1 MDRERSP
8 NHRVGSWTK
17 IFATI
22 VLTLTLAA
30 CGSLGGSDK
39 KSESPT
45 ATVSTLQ
52 ETTAVPTTES
62 MLSTPEVSTPSLAT
76 AVAGSP
82 VAMASPASGG
92 VPEATPQSTEEAASQ
107 SSSGAATPA
116 AGASTPMP
124 RVAATERAATPE
136 TATPA
141 AGGTPAAATTVDS
154 CEPDNVPKFT
164 GSNPDY
170 VVIEDDLNFRP
181 GPGTDCDPII
191 DVLSIGVQVTVLSD
205 PVVRSNDDNTVW
217 VQVDVDGEVGW
228 VALEFLEPVS

>member
-17 IFATI
+17 VFATI

-30 CGSLGGSDK
+30 CGSLGGSDN
-39 KSESPT
+39 KSENPT
-45 ATVSTLQ
+45 ATVSTLT

-62 MLSTPEVSTPSLAT
+62 MPSTPEFSTPTLAT
-76 AVAGSP
+76 AVAGTPVSVASP
-82 VAMASPASGG
+82 VSGG
-92 VPEATPQSTEEAASQ
+92 MSEATPQSTNEAASL

-116 AGASTPMP
+116 EAVSSPVP
-124 RVAATERAATPE
+124 RVAATEPAATPE

-141 AGGTPAAATTVDS
+141 AGGTPAAATVDS
-154 CEPDNVPKFT
+154 CEPDNVPEFS

-181 GPGTDCDPII
+181 GPGTDCDPVI
-191 DVLSIGVQVTVLSD
+191 DVLSVGVQVTVLSD
-205 PVVRSNDDNTVW
+205 PVVRANDDSTVW
-217 VQVDVDGEVGW
+217 VQVDVDGDVGW

>member
-17 IFATI
+17 VFATI
-22 VLTLTLAA
+22 MLTLTLAA

-62 MLSTPEVSTPSLAT
+62 MPSTPELSTPALAT
-76 AVAGSP
+76 AIAGSP

-92 VPEATPQSTEEAASQ
+92 VPEATPKSTEEAASQ
-107 SSSGAATPA
+107 SSSGVATPA
-116 AGASTPMP
+116 ASVSTPMT
-124 RVAATERAATPE
+124 RVSSTEPAATPE

-141 AGGTPAAATTVDS
+141 ASGTPVAATTVES
-154 CEPDNVPKFT
+154 CEPDNVPEFS
-164 GSNPDY
+164 GSNPDF

-181 GPGTDCDPII
+181 GPGTDCDPVI
-191 DVLSIGVQVTVLSD
+191 DVLSVGVQVTVLSD
-205 PVVRSNDDNTVW
+205 PVVRANDDNTVW